1 MKEGYGLNSS
11 GIYSLAGFAYQIKVF
26 VYYLS
31 QLREGYSIGY
41 ETYDDVSLHKSDKNI
56 SQQED
61 KLKTYNEIF
70 NSDLGITALQVKQTK
85 LSADDYEKVLFN
97 WIILNNEYDE
107 IEKYVLVVDK
117 AYGNIDGVFPSDYKA
132 LFDKIIRTD
141 KSNKALIAKVKK
153 IVNGDYTLF
162 CEICNTI
169 KEKYEFKELE
179 TIDNEIYNA
188 FKDLFNYGG
197 VMDTVYRL
205 RIREL
210 VNYFSNEIL
219 LSIVERDAYKCDFST
234 FRHKIDEIHISISD
248 EKYNPASYSEF
259 SRASSI
265 DINNKDII
273 ASRQYVQLSKCKLP
287 ITSIRDYLIKEEY
300 YSSYKIRNLEN
311 LKKSLIDDIEITTYD
326 NFTMAKAD
334 LQFQGNDIPYKRLTE
349 TINRENSYTEN
360 MQLRHGSAIH
370 LTKEDTEPQKMISW
384 ED

>member
-26 VYYLS
+26 VFYLS

-70 NSDLGITALQVKQTK
+70 NTDSGITALQVKQTK
-85 LSADDYEKVLFN
+85 LSAEDYEKVLFN
-97 WIILNNEYDE
+97 WIILNNEQHD

-117 AYGNIDGVFPSDYKA
+117 QFENIDCVFPSDYKV
-132 LFDKIIRTD
+132 LFDKILS
-141 KSNKALIAKVKK
+141 SNKNGKALITKVKK
-153 IVNGDYTLF
+153 LINGNYTLF
-162 CEICNTI
+162 CEICDKI
-169 KEKYEFKELE
+169 KGKYEFKELE
-179 TIDNEIYNA
+179 TIENEIYDA
-188 FKDLFNYGG
+188 FKELFNYGG
-197 VMDTVYRL
+197 VMDVTYRL

-219 LSIVERDAYKCDFST
+219 SSVIERNVYKCDFST
-234 FRHKIDEIHISISD
+234 FRHKIDEIHMSISD

-265 DINNKDII
+265 DINNKDLIV
-273 ASRQYVQLSKCKLP
+273 SRQYIQLLKCKLP
-287 ITSIRDYLIKEEY
+287 TSSIRDYLIKEEY

-311 LKKSLIDDIEITTYD
+311 MKKNLIEDIELTTYD
-326 NFTMAKAD
+326 NFTMAKMD
-334 LQFQGNDIPYKRLTE
+334 LQFQGKDSAYGRLTE
-349 TINRENSYTEN
+349 TINRENGYTEN
-360 MQLRHGSAIH
+360 IQLRHGSAIH
-370 LTKEDTEPQKMISW
+370 LTKEETDPQKMISW